1 MADDHH
7 DAVLVPGT
15 YQLER
20 GVDLLRR
27 RADCRWRDSQC
38 LGQRIG
44 SLQRTLPLAGVNGG
58 NARICEDTSKS
69 PGTLLAGTR
78 QHTVGGFVLSP
89 LGVPKYKD
97 SLLGSGYMRVASKD
111 ESQ

>member
-27 RADCRWRDSQC
+27 RAPTAVGAIRSAWVS
-38 LGQRIG
+38 G
-44 SLQRTLPLAGVNGG
+44 SAVCNVRF
-58 NARICEDTSKS
+58 R
-69 PGTLLAGTR
+69 
-78 QHTVGGFVLSP
+78 
-89 LGVPKYKD
+89 
-97 SLLGSGYMRVASKD
+97 SLV
-111 ESQ
+111 